1 MTTTH
6 PQWLLGI
13 MMFLAALPLLVTC
26 CTCYLK
32 VSVVI
37 NLLKGGLGFNSGGTM
52 AIEFALSASLVAIVM
67 HPIVVQSAKNL
78 DNVPPLALDKA
89 PQLRD
94 LSALQPAIEPW
105 RAFLAK
111 QVGTAEL
118 SAMREIAMTRHT
130 EQSSTSNSSSP
141 DTSDRKESAVQEPP
155 LGSPIPLRVL
165 FAAFVVSELR
175 GAIVIGVMILIPFL
189 LVDLIIANTL
199 TALGLTMV
207 SPISIALPIKLLL
220 FYACDGWILISRTI
234 FYSYL

>member
-13 MMFLAALPLLVTC
+13 MMFLALLPLLVTC

-52 AIEFALSASLVAIVM
+52 AMEFALSATLVAIVM
-67 HPIVVQSAKNL
+67 HPIVLESAKNVE
-78 DNVPPLALDKA
+78 NVPPFALDKA
-89 PQLRD
+89 PQLGD
-94 LSALQPAIEPW
+94 LVTLQPAIEPW
-105 RAFLAK
+105 RTFLEK
-111 QVGTAEL
+111 QVGAAEL
-118 SAMREIAMTRHT
+118 SAMKEIGIKRDAEKSLM
-130 EQSSTSNSSSP
+130 SGSSSP
-141 DTSDRKESAVQEPP
+141 ETSDRKESAVQQALSE
-155 LGSPIPLRVL
+155 GPIPIRIL
-165 FAAFVVSELR
+165 FAAFVLSELR

-189 LVDLIIANTL
+189 LVDLIIANSL

-220 FYACDGWILISRTI
+220 FYVCDGWILISRTI